1 MSAEQTTEQNKEI
14 VRRAIAAIS
23 RGDLEGFMG
32 DADDDITLSVMG
44 AMFPPIQGKQ
54 KVLKGLRNALAA
66 RLENGGAI
74 AMTIENLIAEG
85 DYVAEQ
91 SHGKARTK
99 DGKDYN
105 NTYCRVWRITN
116 GKIRAMQEYLD
127 TELVRKCL
135 LE

>member
-1 MSAEQTTEQNKEI
+1 MSSGQTTEQNKEI
-14 VRRAIAAIS
+14 VRRAVAAIG

-32 DADDDITLSVMG
+32 DAAADVTLSVMG
-44 AMFPPIQGKQ
+44 SAFSPMRGKQ

-91 SHGKARTK
+91 SRGKARTK

-105 NTYCRVWRITN
+105 NTYCRVWHITD

>member
-1 MSAEQTTEQNKEI
+1 MSPEQTKEQNKEI

-32 DADDDITLSVMG
+32 DAADDVTLSVMG
-44 AMFPPIQGKQ
+44 TMFPPMQGKQ
-54 KVLKGLRNALAA
+54 KVLKGLRNVLAA

-74 AMTIENLIAEG
+74 ATTIENLIAEG

-105 NTYCRVWRITN
+105 NTYCRMWHITN
-116 GKIRAMQEYLD
+116 GKIKAMQEYLD
-127 TELVRKCL
+127 TELVRRCL
-135 LE
+135 ID

>member
-1 MSAEQTTEQNKEI
+1 MSPEQTKEQNKEI

-23 RGDLEGFMG
+23 RGDLERFMG
-32 DADDDITLSVMG
+32 DAADDVTLSVMG
-44 AMFPPIQGKQ
+44 TMFPPIQGKQ
-54 KVLKGLRNALAA
+54 KVLKGLRNTLAA

-105 NTYCRVWRITN
+105 NTYCRVWHITN

-135 LE
+135 ME

>member
-1 MSAEQTTEQNKEI
+1 MSSEQTTEQNKEI

-32 DADDDITLSVMG
+32 EAADDVTLSVMG
-44 AMFPPIQGKQ
+44 SAFSPMQGKQ
-54 KVLKGLRNALAA
+54 KVLKGLRNALAT

-91 SHGKARTK
+91 SRGKARTK

-105 NTYCRVWRITN
+105 NTYCRVWRIAD
-116 GKIRAMQEYLD
+116 GKIRMMQEYLD

-135 LE
+135 LD

>member
-1 MSAEQTTEQNKEI
+1 MSPEQTKEQNKEI

-32 DADDDITLSVMG
+32 DAADDVTLSVMG
-44 AMFPPIQGKQ
+44 TMFPPMQGKQ
-54 KVLKGLRNALAA
+54 KVLKGLRNVLAA

-85 DYVAEQ
+85 DYGAEQ

-105 NTYCRVWRITN
+105 NTYCRLWHITN
-116 GKIRAMQEYLD
+116 GKIQAMQEYLD
-127 TELVRKCL
+127 TELVRQCL
-135 LE
+135 MD

>member
-1 MSAEQTTEQNKEI
+1 MSSEQTQEQNKEI
-14 VRRAIAAIS
+14 VRRAIAAIG
-23 RGDLEGFMG
+23 RGDLDGFMG
-32 DADDDITLSVMG
+32 DAADDVTLQVMG
-44 AMFPPIQGKQ
+44 AVFPPIHGKP

-74 AMTIENLIAEG
+74 AMTIENLIADGE
-85 DYVAEQ
+85 YVAEQ

-116 GKIRAMQEYLD
+116 GKIAMMQEYLD

-135 LE
+135 MD

>member
-1 MSAEQTTEQNKEI
+1 MSPEQTTEQNKEI

-23 RGDLEGFMG
+23 RGDLDGFMG
-32 DADDDITLSVMG
+32 DAADDVTLRVMG
-44 AMFPPIQGKQ
+44 AIFPPIQGKQ

-66 RLENGGAI
+66 RIENGGAI

-99 DGKDYN
+99 AGKDYN
-105 NTYCRVWRITN
+105 NTYCRVWHITN

-127 TELVRKCL
+127 TELVRACL
-135 LE
+135 VD